1 MRKGGEQM
9 IEFWIEC
16 LKLSNNLLELM
27 SEINSVSGTLLL
39 LVAYRYAQ
47 KDKDEEK

>member
-1 MRKGGEQM
+1 ML
-9 IEFWIEC
+9 EFSTEF
-16 LKLSNNLLELM
+16 LRLANNLLELT